1 MSTENWGGSRP
12 SSGRKS
18 KFGEKTVAVRIP
30 VSWLQEEGIDGVQKK
45 IAGFS
50 EYHDKLS
57 EQFLIDYSEVLPLVI
72 NLRSQGLSMQKIANE
87 LNQAGYLTREK
98 KPFSSVQ
105 VLRILRRACEIDST
119 ESIAENKSVLRTETD
134 ELQQNIDRLV
144 QENQRLH
151 KELMSVNRNQR
162 KAISTKLRFQVFQ
175 RDGFRCKCC
184 GKIAGDGVELQVDHI
199 QPVAKGGI
207 NDLQN
212 LQTLCRECNSG
223 KRTETV
229 DFEEVKAVVPVV
241 TTKPASPLK
250 SNFKQKPIT
259 QSLF

>member
-1 MSTENWGGSRP
+1 MSTRDY
-12 SSGRKS
+12 
-18 KFGEKTVAVRIP
+18 
-30 VSWLQEEGIDGVQKK
+30 IDLNV
-45 IAGFS
+45 
-50 EYHDKLS
+50 E
-57 EQFLIDYSEVLPLVI
+57 EVLDRI
-72 NLRSQGLSMQKIANE
+72 SRGLGQ
-87 LNQAGYLTREK
+87 
-98 KPFSSVQ
+98 
-105 VLRILRRACEIDST
+105 RA
-119 ESIAENKSVLRTETD
+119 IAEELGVSQATISRRWRTFNNPKNLNRVVSAPLKPNYEVAELR
-134 ELQQNIDRLV
+134 QQVALLAR
-144 QENQRLH
+144 ENQRLH
-151 KELMSVNRNQR
+151 KELISANRNQR

-199 QPVAKGGI
+199 QPVAKGGT

-250 SNFKQKPIT
+250 SNFKQKPII

>member
-1 MSTENWGGSRP
+1 MSTRDY
-12 SSGRKS
+12 
-18 KFGEKTVAVRIP
+18 
-30 VSWLQEEGIDGVQKK
+30 IDLNV
-45 IAGFS
+45 
-50 EYHDKLS
+50 E
-57 EQFLIDYSEVLPLVI
+57 EVLDRI
-72 NLRSQGLSMQKIANE
+72 SRGLGQ
-87 LNQAGYLTREK
+87 
-98 KPFSSVQ
+98 
-105 VLRILRRACEIDST
+105 RA
-119 ESIAENKSVLRTETD
+119 IAEELGVSQATISRRWRTFNNPKNLNRVVSAPLKPNYEVAELR
-134 ELQQNIDRLV
+134 QQVALLAR
-144 QENQRLH
+144 ENQRLH
-151 KELMSVNRNQR
+151 KELMSANRNQR

-199 QPVAKGGI
+199 QPVAKGGT

-250 SNFKQKPIT
+250 SNFKQKPII

>member
-1 MSTENWGGSRP
+1 MSTRDY
-12 SSGRKS
+12 
-18 KFGEKTVAVRIP
+18 
-30 VSWLQEEGIDGVQKK
+30 IDLNV
-45 IAGFS
+45 
-50 EYHDKLS
+50 E
-57 EQFLIDYSEVLPLVI
+57 EVLDRI
-72 NLRSQGLSMQKIANE
+72 SRGLGQ
-87 LNQAGYLTREK
+87 
-98 KPFSSVQ
+98 
-105 VLRILRRACEIDST
+105 RA
-119 ESIAENKSVLRTETD
+119 IAEELGVSQATISRRWRTFNNPKNLNRVVSAPLKPNYEVAELR
-134 ELQQNIDRLV
+134 QQVALLAR
-144 QENQRLH
+144 ENQRLH
-151 KELMSVNRNQR
+151 KELMSANRNQR

-199 QPVAKGGI
+199 QPVAKGGT